1 MPGGVHGVTF
11 PQELQAARLRLI
23 KERPY
28 LASAA
33 WALRSVAKPG
43 LGTLAVDM
51 YWRLYYDPGVLSQ
64 WPPEIMGGVLYHEI
78 CHLLRDHPERMK
90 SFNPKLSNLAADAEI
105 NDDLIRE
112 GVKFPV
118 QPVTPQSIGLPDNL
132 LAEEYYTALAGQ
144 EKSADGSPKNEQTDA
159 PGQESDQGNS
169 PGHSHDENGKD
180 THAADRTHEKDGQ
193 GEKIPVSY
201 KDEDLPI
208 PGSGRCGSCA
218 TGQRAP
224 WEEEPPGKGSTS
236 GISAVEGELI
246 RRDVANQ
253 IEEHVRGQGK
263 VPGHLVRW
271 AEEKLRP
278 KIDWKKQLASAIRS
292 TVADTAGAT
301 DYSYSR
307 PSRRQGKV
315 GQGEVILPS
324 MRRPVPAVAII
335 ADTSASISDPM
346 LARTLAEI
354 SGILKALGRQEGVRV
369 LAVDH
374 TVQSCRRVFRPEQI
388 RLTGGGGTDM
398 RAGLE
403 GASRLRPLPQV
414 GIVLTDGY
422 TAWPEQPPQ
431 GMKVIVVLSGD
442 GTAPDWAKVIQMSV

>member
-1 MPGGVHGVTF
+1 MSGGVHGVTF

-33 WALRSVAKPG
+33 WALQPVAKPG

-64 WPPEIMGGVLYHEI
+64 WLPEIMGGVLYHEI

-90 SFNPKLSNLAADAEI
+90 SFNPQLSNLAADAEI

-132 LAEEYYTALAGQ
+132 LAEEYYTALADR
-144 EKSADGSPKNEQTDA
+144 EKQSADGSPKNEQTDA
-159 PGQESDQGNS
+159 PNS
-169 PGHSHDENGKD
+169 HNENGKD
-180 THAADRTHEKDGQ
+180 TQAADRTHE
-193 GEKIPVSY
+193 
-201 KDEDLPI
+201 DEDSPR

-236 GISAVEGELI
+236 GISPVEGELI
-246 RRDVANQ
+246 RRDVAHQ

-263 VPGHLVRW
+263 VPGHLARW

-315 GQGEVILPS
+315 GKGEVILPS
-324 MRRPVPAVAII
+324 LRRPVPAVAII

-403 GASRLRPLPQV
+403 GVSRLRPLPQV

-422 TAWPEQPPQ
+422 TAWPAQPPK

-442 GTAPDWAKVIQMSV
+442 GTAPDWAKVIQMSI

>member
-1 MPGGVHGVTF
+1 MTF

-33 WALRSVAKPG
+33 WALQPVAKPG

-51 YWRLYYDPGVLSQ
+51 YWRLYYDPEVLSQ
-64 WPPEIMGGVLYHEI
+64 WLPEIMGGVLYHEI

-90 SFNPKLSNLAADAEI
+90 SFNHKLSNLAADAEI

-132 LAEEYYTALAGQ
+132 LAEEYYTALADR
-144 EKSADGSPKNEQTDA
+144 EKQSADGSPRNEQTDA
-159 PGQESDQGNS
+159 PNS
-169 PGHSHDENGKD
+169 HNENGKD
-180 THAADRTHEKDGQ
+180 ARAADGTHEDGDS
-193 GEKIPVSY
+193 PR
-201 KDEDLPI
+201 

-224 WEEEPPGKGSTS
+224 WEEEPPGKGSTCGS
-236 GISAVEGELI
+236 SPVEGELI
-246 RRDVANQ
+246 RRDVAHQ
-253 IEEHVRGQGK
+253 IEEHVRGQGR

-271 AEEKLRP
+271 AEEKLRS

-315 GQGEVILPS
+315 GKGEVILPS
-324 MRRPVPAVAII
+324 LRRPVPAVAII

-346 LARTLAEI
+346 LALTLAEI

-403 GASRLRPLPQV
+403 GVSRLRPLPQV

-422 TAWPEQPPQ
+422 TAWPAQPPK
-431 GMKVIVVLSGD
+431 GMKVIVVLSGE

>member
-1 MPGGVHGVTF
+1 MTF

-33 WALRSVAKPG
+33 WALQPVAKPG
-43 LGTLAVDM
+43 MGTLAVDM
-51 YWRLYYDPGVLSQ
+51 YWRLYYDPEVLSQ
-64 WPPEIMGGVLYHEI
+64 WLPEIMGGVLYHEI

-90 SFNPKLSNLAADAEI
+90 SFNPQLSNLAADAEI

-132 LAEEYYTALAGQ
+132 LAEEYYTALADR
-144 EKSADGSPKNEQTDA
+144 EKQSADGSPKNEQTDA
-159 PGQESDQGNS
+159 PNS
-169 PGHSHDENGKD
+169 HNENGKD
-180 THAADRTHEKDGQ
+180 TQAADRTHE
-193 GEKIPVSY
+193 
-201 KDEDLPI
+201 DEDLPR

-236 GISAVEGELI
+236 GISPVEGELI
-246 RRDVANQ
+246 RRDVAHQ

-263 VPGHLVRW
+263 VPGHLARW

-315 GQGEVILPS
+315 GKGEVILPS
-324 MRRPVPAVAII
+324 LRRPVPAVAII

-403 GASRLRPLPQV
+403 GVSRLRPLPQV

-422 TAWPEQPPQ
+422 TAWPAQPPK

-442 GTAPDWAKVIQMSV
+442 GTAPDWAKVIQMSI

>member
-1 MPGGVHGVTF
+1 MTF